1 MRRITHYDFV
11 HIASP
16 PLTSLQNRPERL
28 TINHSYGAKDNMTPE
43 QKLIRAQ
50 AEEILALKEVA
61 ADKDKY
67 ASDLH
72 ELLVT
77 TFQPAELSAM
87 LPSQEEASA
96 HLEAA
101 QQAGINTAKAMLDIV
116 TTRASSRPLSE
127 IHPLPVRPVS
137 FGFVAP

>member
-1 MRRITHYDFV
+1 LHYDFV
-11 HIASP
+11 HVTNPRLI
-16 PLTSLQNRPERL
+16 SLGGRPKRL
-28 TINHSYGAKDNMTPE
+28 PNKYSYSAKNNMAPE

-72 ELLVT
+72 ELLAT
-77 TFQPAELSAM
+77 TFQPTKVSAI

-96 HLEAA
+96 HLETAH
-101 QQAGINTAKAMLDIV
+101 QAGINTAKAMLDLV
-116 TTRASSRPLSE
+116 TTPTSSRPLLE
-127 IHPLPVRPVS
+127 HHPLPDRPVS
-137 FGFVAP
+137 SGFVAS